1 MVETDVLQML
11 WKDTCTVKILEEYL
25 AENRSTQKRET
36 VLYSDIPC
44 KLSFYNSMSA
54 NPDSRKN
61 KTDVAFQTAQT
72 VKLFLSPEYRIP
84 NGSRIEVTHS
94 GVTTLYGF
102 SSQPELFTNHQ
113 EILLEKWE
121 KWV

>member
-1 MVETDVLQML
+1 MVNTNVLEML
-11 WKDTCTVKILEEYL
+11 WNDSCSVTVLEDYL
-25 AENRSTQKRET
+25 AENHSTQKLENT
-36 VLYSDIPC
+36 IYSDIPC

-61 KTDVAFQTAQT
+61 KVDVAFQTEQR
-72 VKLFLSPEYRIP
+72 VKLFLSPEYHIP
-84 NGSRIEVTHS
+84 NGSRIEVTHK
-94 GVTTLYGF
+94 GITTLYGF
-102 SSQPELFTNHQ
+102 SSQPEIFTNHQ

>member
-1 MVETDVLQML
+1 MVTTDILQKM
-11 WKDTCTVKILEEYL
+11 WTDICTVSILEDCL
-25 AENRSTQKRET
+25 AENHSTQKRER
-36 VLYSDIPC
+36 VLYLGIPC

-61 KTDVAFQTAQT
+61 KTDVAFQTKQM
-72 VKLFLSPEYRIP
+72 VKLFLSIDYHIP
-84 NGSRIEVTHS
+84 NGSRIEVTRNDR
-94 GVTTLYGF
+94 TMLYGF
-102 SSQPELFTNHQ
+102 SSEPEVFTNHQ